1 MRLRK
6 SSIGFLIRPKGCH
19 RYGAEWILQRILFP
33 RFLLILL
40 CFLCVGD
47 VAWCQATGRNPTWS
61 EPGDKVFGPP
71 RFWPQSDRAVR
82 GSKSRVMRKAA
93 PIQIPDPENATIS
106 EEYGAGSIVII
117 NRERKLYFVEEKGKA
132 IRYPVAIG
140 SPADEWQG
148 VQTIAAKRE
157 NES

>member
-1 MRLRK
+1 MD
-6 SSIGFLIRPKGCH
+6 P
-19 RYGAEWILQRILFP
+19 AEGISFHLFVW

-40 CFLCVGD
+40 CFFCLGD
-47 VAWCQATGRNPTWS
+47 VAWCQETGLRPYWS
-61 EPGDKVFGPP
+61 EPGYKVSAPP
-71 RFWPQSDRAVR
+71 SFWPQSDRAVR
-82 GSKSRVMRKAA
+82 GSKSRAMPKAA

-117 NRERKLYFVEEKGKA
+117 NRERKPYFVEEKGKA

-148 VQTIAAKRE
+148 VQFRQVQVIRLG
-157 NES
+157 